1 MNNWDIGDSEEWI
14 EDVEIENVID
24 SNEEQILNQQDLIEQ
39 IENSSESIKVDFFQ
53 EDDGEILSLTEYVNP
68 ESNNS
73 LSVIAEYNNIDV
85 INIDKKSQKT
95 AQELVRKITN
105 FIVNFDDVELTEEHQ
120 KYLKNVGDLELT
132 TLKDLLTITEYNKQM
147 INNKII

>member
-95 AQELVRKITN
+95 TFLKYNSKKIKE
-105 FIVNFDDVELTEEHQ
+105 I
-120 KYLKNVGDLELT
+120 K
-132 TLKDLLTITEYNKQM
+132 
-147 INNKII
+147 KISKK

>member
-1 MNNWDIGDSEEWI
+1 MMSA
-14 EDVEIENVID
+14 ID
-24 SNEEQILNQQDLIEQ
+24 DLIEQ

-85 INIDKKSQKT
+85 INIDKKSQKSGWSQPSAKT
-95 AQELVRKITN
+95 AFSIQAV
-105 FIVNFDDVELTEEHQ
+105 LTSRTAAA
-120 KYLKNVGDLELT
+120 L
-132 TLKDLLTITEYNKQM
+132 
-147 INNKII
+147 